1 MNKKNKNTCKYLK
14 YTEYLLILSSTI
26 IICVPFSTFPSL
38 ICVPVG
44 IITPAVGIQ
53 LKHKLI
59 IKKKE
64 KKKHDKMV
72 LLEKHKLITIEVPN
86 SKTLIEF
93 VSVNDLL
100 REYNEMRLKKIQK
113 KSEKYVEYP
122 LWI

>member
-44 IITPAVGIQ
+44 IITRAVGIQ

-59 IKKKE
+59 IKKK
-64 KKKHDKMV
+64 KRKNMIK
-72 LLEKHKLITIEVPN
+72 
-86 SKTLIEF
+86 
-93 VSVNDLL
+93 
-100 REYNEMRLKKIQK
+100 
-113 KSEKYVEYP
+113 
-122 LWI
+122 WCC

>member
-1 MNKKNKNTCKYLK
+1 MNKKYKNTCKYLK
-14 YTEYLLILSSTI
+14 YTEYLLILASTI
-26 IICVPFSTFPSL
+26 IICVPFSIFPSL

-44 IITPAVGIQ
+44 IITPAVGIK

-64 KKKHDKMV
+64 KKKHDEMV

-93 VSVNDLL
+93 VLVNDLL
-100 REYNEMRLKKIQK
+100 REYNEIEEDTKKI
-113 KSEKYVEYP
+113 
-122 LWI
+122 

>member
-1 MNKKNKNTCKYLK
+1 MNKKYKSTCKYLK

-38 ICVPVG
+38 ICVPVD

>member
-1 MNKKNKNTCKYLK
+1 MNKKYKNTCKYLK
-14 YTEYLLILSSTI
+14 YTEYLLILASTI
-26 IICVPFSTFPSL
+26 IICVPFSTFPTL

-44 IITPAVGIQ
+44 IITPSVGKK

-100 REYNEMRLKKIQK
+100 REYNEIEEDTKKI
-113 KSEKYVEYP
+113 
-122 LWI
+122 

>member
-1 MNKKNKNTCKYLK
+1 M
-14 YTEYLLILSSTI
+14 
-26 IICVPFSTFPSL
+26 
-38 ICVPVG
+38 
-44 IITPAVGIQ
+44 GIQ

-122 LWI
+122 L

>member
-1 MNKKNKNTCKYLK
+1 M
-14 YTEYLLILSSTI
+14 
-26 IICVPFSTFPSL
+26 
-38 ICVPVG
+38 
-44 IITPAVGIQ
+44 
-53 LKHKLI
+53 
-59 IKKKE
+59 
-64 KKKHDKMV
+64 

>member
-1 MNKKNKNTCKYLK
+1 MNKKYKNTCKYLK

-44 IITPAVGIQ
+44 IIAPAVGIQ